1 MDRIYTGY
9 ICRRTACSSSLSKVQ
24 HSGRIRFVENWK
36 ICTLHGKLL
45 FFENFGDFF
54 RLYFAVYFAGE
65 KIPGTCNSQ
74 ICSGTGIAGIRSRV
88 PVPASQQL
96 LALSTMMSPI
106 PDPQQVDDD
115 GDQSS
120 APHAIPEYQY
130 GINIVSSL
138 HARQTHMDYT
148 LLLGN
153 LRLVSACF

>member
-1 MDRIYTGY
+1 MQLLQDSSSLSTAVDRARQCASTRFDYAMFYSSVVKWIGYTQD

-88 PVPASQQL
+88 PVPASQQV

-106 PDPQQVDDD
+106 PDPQQQVDD
-115 GDQSS
+115 
-120 APHAIPEYQY
+120 
-130 GINIVSSL
+130 
-138 HARQTHMDYT
+138 R
-148 LLLGN
+148 
-153 LRLVSACF
+153 

>member
-1 MDRIYTGY
+1 MQLLQDSSSLSTAVDRARQCASTRFDYAMFYSSVVKWIGYTQD

-65 KIPGTCNSQ
+65 KIKNSRDLQ
-74 ICSGTGIAGIRSRV
+74 FANLLWDWDRWDPIPSSR
-88 PVPASQQL
+88 PSIPAAFG

-106 PDPQQVDDD
+106 DPRSHTQQQVDD
-115 GDQSS
+115 G
-120 APHAIPEYQY
+120 
-130 GINIVSSL
+130 
-138 HARQTHMDYT
+138 
-148 LLLGN
+148 
-153 LRLVSACF
+153 